1 MQVRT
6 RHTPNFGVARLIL
19 APSEPV
25 RSEPGS
31 MVATSYG
38 VAVEQRASAA
48 LLKSLTKAGWGADP
62 VPSATYT
69 APPQGGWVDV
79 APHLPGDLHVVDL
92 TGAAGGGWCVA
103 RSRWLASAA
112 TVLLDNA
119 WPGFRSLFGA
129 DSGFLVHVGGQ
140 GPLVLSCFGA
150 LDVITLQAGELVTV
164 DSGHLVGY
172 SDGVQARLRALS
184 QSGPQSIKTGEG
196 LVFDFAGPG
205 EVLTQTRNPRTLA
218 SSLHSAGGGSRL

>member
-19 APSEPV
+19 APGEPV
-25 RSEPGS
+25 RSEPDA

-38 VAVEQRASAA
+38 VVVEQRASGA
-48 LLKSLTKAGWGADP
+48 LKALTKAGWGADP
-62 VPSATYT
+62 LPAATYT

-79 APHLPGDLHVVDL
+79 APHLPGDLHVVEL
-92 TGAAGGGWCVA
+92 NGGIKGGWCLA

-112 TVLLDNA
+112 TVTLDNV

-129 DSGFLVHVGGQ
+129 DSGFLVHAEGQ
-140 GPLVLSCFGA
+140 GSLVLSCFGA
-150 LDVITLQAGELVTV
+150 LDVISLQAGELVTV

-172 SDGVQARLRALS
+172 SEGVQARLRALA
-184 QSGPQSIKTGEG
+184 QGGPQSIKTGEG

-205 EVLTQTRNPRTLA
+205 EVLAQTRNPRTLA
-218 SSLHSAGGGSRL
+218 SSLHSSGGGSRL